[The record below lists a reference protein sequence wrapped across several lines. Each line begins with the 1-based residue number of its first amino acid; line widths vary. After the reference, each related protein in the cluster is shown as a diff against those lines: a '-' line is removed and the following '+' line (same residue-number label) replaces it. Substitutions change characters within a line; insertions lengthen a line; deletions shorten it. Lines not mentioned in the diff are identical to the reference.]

1 MGKEPIKRV
10 SLANGLTLEFF
21 DQSKH
26 VAADRWLIS
35 VRACVTIPLDGLAG
49 GPNGLSADQANP
61 LKAAFGDHVVYE
73 KEMARNFIDAKEKD
87 QAIEEMMSS
96 FIDSTESYLARPD
109 FPQKYALK
117 TLAEILKKN
126 P

>member
-61 LKAAFGDHVVYE
+61 LKAAFGAHGVFWIYAVVCLLGYLYIFKNLPE
-73 KEMARNFIDAKEKD
+73 TKGKSLE
-87 QAIEEMMSS
+87 QIERELV
-96 FIDSTESYLARPD
+96 D
-109 FPQKYALK
+109 
-117 TLAEILKKN
+117 
-126 P
+126 